1 MDFSFLLCATFW
13 EAVGSI
19 ATAITLA
26 FLVSQNKIARK
37 TYEYTSEWQEKN
49 KAAELALYYKDNI
62 LPKISYIDDVLE
74 NVGVNDLMKRVRH
87 ADIDCFTNM
96 ELKQLTNDDIVAQIV
111 NKLRNDPEKMVIIW
125 ANRQDDPIPLKAY
138 LTAREKIENAQQM
151 EDKDEK
157 RRMIREANE
166 EIGNVK
172 NTILKYFF
180 RELGDLQN
188 NLEYFAMHFTS
199 GVADSS
205 VVFPSLHQTYLEIV
219 KKLYWS
225 ISMKNIE
232 SKDKY
237 FTHIIQLYKEWIKQD
252 NINNKK
258 VQDAANK
265 SLTQK
270 KIRK

>member
-180 RELGDLQN
+180 RAPPHNYPD
-188 NLEYFAMHFTS
+188 
-199 GVADSS
+199 
-205 VVFPSLHQTYLEIV
+205 
-219 KKLYWS
+219 
-225 ISMKNIE
+225 
-232 SKDKY
+232 
-237 FTHIIQLYKEWIKQD
+237 
-252 NINNKK
+252 
-258 VQDAANK
+258 
-265 SLTQK
+265 
-270 KIRK
+270 R